1 MGKDGEEVKG
11 DLNKAESTFVEQRA
25 PSPAFMNE
33 LEEITTPASHHLDC
47 VNHF

>member
-11 DLNKAESTFVEQRA
+11 DLNKAERV
-25 PSPAFMNE
+25 PSPAFMNK